1 MRAQT
6 VESDESAAVSSAAG
20 SVHARTRQPGKHE
33 KRRQRGPHR
42 PRCRQAAE
50 GSPSASLRA
59 GSRGVPIG
67 LAAGRQQRGPHRPRC
82 GQAAEGQDTLQ
93 RPGHTLEAAT
103 MPVGRRLMTSLAK
116 EGPDRKAQGCLRP
129 STSGMI
135 SDIILP
141 VPTSRPLLTD
151 RMGTSWG
158 SSSCRGSVGVP
169 EWPPVRLQTGWCACR
184 GLHGRRKQASLPECS
199 PMLRGRRH
207 HVTHAIPAAALDAH
221 RPDRQR

>member
-1 MRAQT
+1 MLQAL
-6 VESDESAAVSSAAG
+6 SALA
-20 SVHARTRQPGKHE
+20 HKM
-33 KRRQRGPHR
+33 QRGLQ
-42 PRCRQAAE
+42 QA
-50 GSPSASLRA
+50 SSMR
-59 GSRGVPIG
+59 
-67 LAAGRQQRGPHRPRC
+67 
-82 GQAAEGQDTLQ
+82 QDTLLL
-93 RPGHTLEAAT
+93 PAHTLEAAT

-169 EWPPVRLQTGWCACR
+169 QWPPLRLQTG
-184 GLHGRRKQASLPECS
+184 
-199 PMLRGRRH
+199 
-207 HVTHAIPAAALDAH
+207 
-221 RPDRQR
+221 